1 MGKILFKLSCLCRAT
16 QTTAQSTTEREQPS
30 VSQLPCLT
38 PADHMVH
45 DPIHHPWSQICSPG
59 TKETLAMLLLFSPGR
74 TVGEKHFIER
84 LNWLQMAKLA
94 FQTKLLFGLSS
105 SPISG
110 TAACS
115 SLALANLFSPAQMLL
130 LAGVAP
136 RGSLPFP
143 IATAPITWQTLL
155 SRQVSAGNLLHP
167 LDPRC

>member
-1 MGKILFKLSCLCRAT
+1 MTQFTTLDLRSVPLALKRLWLCYYCFLLAGLWEESILL
-16 QTTAQSTTEREQPS
+16 
-30 VSQLPCLT
+30 
-38 PADHMVH
+38 
-45 DPIHHPWSQICSPG
+45 
-59 TKETLAMLLLFSPGR
+59 
-74 TVGEKHFIER
+74 R

>member
-1 MGKILFKLSCLCRAT
+1 
-16 QTTAQSTTEREQPS
+16 
-30 VSQLPCLT
+30 
-38 PADHMVH
+38 
-45 DPIHHPWSQICSPG
+45 
-59 TKETLAMLLLFSPGR
+59 MLLLFSPGR

-105 SPISG
+105 SPILG